1 MKKIFISIVC
11 LLFPMLLMA
20 QVRVGDIL
28 CVQGTDTI
36 TVSPENYTSGALGVV
51 FYVDE
56 TGQHGWALHPQV
68 QASNI
73 YWSYYDELPWGLT
86 GWQSIREAI
95 YDLDGY
101 DNTGFIRSVS
111 QYDHDAYPCAWTVD
125 YEHGWYWP
133 ALGQLNIL
141 YGSALKVNESLQLI
155 GGTLMYGTWV
165 YWSSSVYVS
174 TMIVPSITPQVEP
187 WEPSRNPEPP
197 CRKAPCQFVA
207 SETSKIEDNE
217 KDFVSGNIAS
227 CGLHDKPKRT
237 RIPFGPSGHQP

>member
-1 MKKIFISIVC
+1 MSIPIIDTMKKIFISIVC

-165 YWSSSVYVS
+165 YWSSSVYGFDNDCALYYASSGAMGAVQKS
-174 TMIVPSITPQVEP
+174 RTTLPQGPMSVRSI
-187 WEPSRNPEPP
+187 RN
-197 CRKAPCQFVA
+197 F
-207 SETSKIEDNE
+207 
-217 KDFVSGNIAS
+217 
-227 CGLHDKPKRT
+227 
-237 RIPFGPSGHQP
+237 